1 MTTHSE
7 SMNIV
12 RRRLLKIW
20 QVLISRARNRQTIT
34 YGELALLIGE
44 EGIHQRN
51 LGPYLNHIVAFSM
64 QAAKKDLTV
73 IVVRQDT
80 GKPSKGNPMVAAVS
94 DVDKER
100 EEVFKIQ
107 WFSLTPP
114 TPGDFPKETLR
125 FGRFHWRGRETH
137 LSSWKT

>member
-7 SMNIV
+7 SMNTV

-20 QVLISRARNRQTIT
+20 QVLIARATNRQTIT
-34 YGELALLIGE
+34 YWELALLIGE
-44 EGIHQRN
+44 EGIHQLN
-51 LGPYLNHIVAFSM
+51 LGPYLNHIAAFSM
-64 QAAKKDLTV
+64 QATARDLTA

-80 GKPSKGNPMVAAVS
+80 GKPGEGNPTVAVS

-100 EEVFKIQ
+100 EEVFKIR

-114 TPGDFPKETLR
+114 APGDFPKRL
-125 FGRFHWRGRETH
+125 
-137 LSSWKT
+137 